1 MNTNQFTQKTMEALQ
16 AAQRIAVEY
25 ANNAVEQEHLLAA
38 LAQQQDGLIPQLL
51 TTMGADPN
59 AFAQAAMQKVE
70 ELPRVTGSGREPD
83 KIYIGTDLDRALN
96 AAEAQAKQMKD
107 EYVSVE
113 HVFLGILQRPG
124 KAAAELFKMFGITT
138 EKFMQQLSAVR
149 GNQRV
154 TSDNP
159 ESTYNAL
166 KKYGQ
171 DLVEMAKANKLDP
184 VIGRD
189 TEIRNVIRIL
199 SRKRKNNPV
208 LIGEAGVGKTAIA
221 EGLAQRIVKGD
232 VPENLKD
239 RTVFSLDMGAL
250 VAGAKYRGE
259 FEERLKSV
267 LNEVKKSEGKIILF
281 IDELHTIVGA
291 GKTDGAM
298 DAGNLLKPMLARGE
312 LHCIGATTLD
322 EYREYIEKDPALER
336 RFQPVMVNEPTVED
350 TISILRGLKER
361 YEVFHG
367 VKIQDAALI
376 AAATLSDRYITDRFL
391 PAKAIDLVDEAC
403 AMVKTELDSMP
414 AELDEMNHRITQL
427 QIEEAS
433 LKKETDELSK
443 QRLTALEKEMAE
455 LRDSFNSKKAQWE
468 NEKNAV
474 NKVQSLRA
482 DVESTKAEI
491 EKATRTGDYAK
502 AGELQY
508 GKLPQL
514 QRELEAEEKIAD
526 AKKESS
532 LLRDRVTDE
541 EIARIVARWTGIP
554 VAKLV
559 EGEREKLLRLPDVLH
574 QRVIGQDE
582 AVQKVADAIL
592 RSRAGIANPNRPIGS
607 FLFLGPTGVGKTELA
622 KALAQYQFDD
632 EKNMVR
638 IDMTEYMEKFS
649 VSRLIGAPPGY
660 VGYEEGGQL
669 TEAVRRKPY
678 SVVLFDEVEKAHPDV
693 FNILLQVLDDGRIT
707 DSQGRTVDF
716 KNTVIILTSNL
727 GSDIILNDL
736 EQRRAEGSNELSED
750 ARKQIDLLLK
760 SKFRPEFLNRLDEI
774 VYYKSLTKDETR
786 KIVDL
791 QLEDLRKRMD
801 EGKHLK
807 LDVTTAAKDF
817 IIDSS
822 YDSVYGA
829 RPIKRFIQ
837 SRVETLIAK
846 AIIQGSYTEGATL
859 TVDYDG
865 TGLVLR

>member
-1 MNTNQFTQKTMEALQ
+1 MNIEQMTQKTREALQ

-25 ANNAVEQEHLLAA
+25 SNNAVEQEHLLAA
-38 LAQQQDGLIPQLL
+38 LAQQQDGLIPQMLQPL
-51 TTMGADPN
+51 GVDAN
-59 AFAQAAMQKVE
+59 AFAQAALQKVE
-70 ELPRVTGSGREPD
+70 ALPRVTGSGRDPE
-83 KIYIGTDLDRALN
+83 KIYISSDLDRALN
-96 AAEAQAKQMKD
+96 AAEQQAKQMKD
-107 EYVSVE
+107 EYISVE

-124 KAAAELFKMFGITT
+124 KAANEIFKMFGITT

-159 ESTYNAL
+159 EDTYNAL

-171 DLVEMAKANKLDP
+171 DLVEMARANKLDP

-189 TEIRNVIRIL
+189 SEIRNVIRIL

-221 EGLAQRIVKGD
+221 EGLAQRIVRGD

-361 YEVFHG
+361 YEVYHG

-391 PAKAIDLVDEAC
+391 PDKAIDLVDEAC

-443 QRLTALEKEMAE
+443 QRLATLEKEMAE

-482 DVESTKAEI
+482 EVESTKAEI

-508 GKLPQL
+508 GKLPTLQKQL
-514 QRELEAEEKIAD
+514 EEEEKIAEE
-526 AKKESS
+526 KKESS
-532 LLRDRVTDE
+532 LLRDRVTDD

-554 VAKLV
+554 VSKLV
-559 EGEREKLLRLPDVLH
+559 EGEREKLLRLPDTLH

-622 KALAQYQFDD
+622 KALAQALFDD

-669 TEAVRRKPY
+669 TEAVRRRPY

-693 FNILLQVLDDGRIT
+693 FNVLLQVLDDGRIT

-716 KNTVIILTSNL
+716 KNTIIILTSNL
-727 GSDIILNDL
+727 GSDLILEGIGENGEISEEARDGVTQL
-736 EQRRAEGSNELSED
+736 LRRS
-750 ARKQIDLLLK
+750 
-760 SKFRPEFLNRLDEI
+760 FRPEFLNRLDEI
-774 VYYKSLTKDETR
+774 VFYKPLTRENIHG
-786 KIVDL
+786 IVDL
-791 QLEDLRKRMD
+791 LVADLQKRMAQ
-801 EGKHLK
+801 KQLT
-807 LDVTTAAKDF
+807 VTLTDAAKDYL
-817 IIDSS
+817 IAKG
-822 YDSVYGA
+822 YDPIYGA
-829 RPIKRFIQ
+829 RPLKRLIQ
-837 SRVETLIAK
+837 TEVETLLARWIIAEDPAPET
-846 AIIQGSYTEGATL
+846 AI

-865 TGLVLR
+865 QKLVAM